1 MRRKPVHLLLL
12 VCLGPVLLELLL
24 VGCQGFRL
32 EFRETSTS
40 EPIRPDDP
48 VNDNVV
54 SVDRIVYV
62 GTGGDL
68 FTIKADG
75 TDPQQLTGNNQ
86 LRPGPPEIQ
95 EPAEPGAR
103 QISAAFPGQT
113 LNFSQFYAWPTWSP
127 DGARL
132 AVSRVQLQSEQEAT
146 VSIQAI
152 DAITGRAD
160 TVYTNEVPALIADG
174 VPHYLNWAP
183 DGRSLGFIAST
194 PRGLTLFV
202 SSVFSNEAPVTV
214 ETGAPLYFS
223 WANDSRGLLLHSGPE
238 IKLVPSLADGGS
250 ALALGSDNGFRVPAY
265 SPQGSRLAY
274 ATHNDDGGLIMVA
287 AGGGLGQDQPVLE
300 VGPFSAFLW
309 SPDGTRLA
317 VADRVDPGGPTFQRL
332 RVVTIKDPG
341 PEKQVDPQVETIV
354 AEELLAFYWSPDGQH
369 LAWVAL
375 DPEQRLFQWR
385 VSGSD
390 AADPKDIFR
399 FQPSGEFFTLLSFFD
414 QYAYSHPP
422 WSPNSTHLVVAGSPK
437 QAFERRNGHTPTGSR
452 IFVLDVAGD
461 NPPLEIAAGALAFW
475 SPN

>member
-1 MRRKPVHLLLL
+1 
-12 VCLGPVLLELLL
+12 
-24 VGCQGFRL
+24 
-32 EFRETSTS
+32 
-40 EPIRPDDP
+40 
-48 VNDNVV
+48 
-54 SVDRIVYV
+54 
-62 GTGGDL
+62 
-68 FTIKADG
+68 
-75 TDPQQLTGNNQ
+75 
-86 LRPGPPEIQ
+86 
-95 EPAEPGAR
+95 
-103 QISAAFPGQT
+103 
-113 LNFSQFYAWPTWSP
+113 
-127 DGARL
+127 
-132 AVSRVQLQSEQEAT
+132 
-146 VSIQAI
+146 
-152 DAITGRAD
+152 
-160 TVYTNEVPALIADG
+160 
-174 VPHYLNWAP
+174 
-183 DGRSLGFIAST
+183 
-194 PRGLTLFV
+194 
-202 SSVFSNEAPVTV
+202 
-214 ETGAPLYFS
+214 
-223 WANDSRGLLLHSGPE
+223 
-238 IKLVPSLADGGS
+238 
-250 ALALGSDNGFRVPAY
+250 
-265 SPQGSRLAY
+265 
-274 ATHNDDGGLIMVA
+274 MVA

-422 WSPNSTHLVVAGSPK
+422 WSPNSTHLVVAGSPE